1 MVFSV
6 WFAPLRS
13 VGLLALY
20 AIGLGFFTS
29 PVVAEVLGEPLLDKT
44 LLERLTLT
52 PGALQQ
58 AFPGAQEVV
67 FVDGR
72 PPVVEV
78 WIDGAVA
85 GYLFSTRDAVNA
97 TGYSGVA
104 FDLVAGMT
112 MEGDLVGATLLYHHE
127 AIIGRGVPQEKMDEY
142 IASIAGANLRSF
154 SSIRPDLLSRAST
167 SGRLMKRGLLNSA
180 EMVFQGHVLG
190 VPPVTEPTL
199 DRGGFAPFSFEE
211 LVTGGSILNQA
222 VTNIEMFELFQKA
235 GGRGSL
241 PDQAFIDGEDG
252 VFFELLAALIS
263 PASIGANF
271 FGDAKYNRYLEDEP
285 EGGLTLWVAGDG
297 EYSFASNSHFR
308 KANDYLFDRLKIVQG
323 GLEIRLTR
331 DMHRRLAVSRGPSLD
346 HRNIML
352 FHLEADLGLDPLAPF
367 NMVLMVAGKDGDGAP
382 MILDV
387 PMTYQLPERHMLLPP
402 PVPLPMWVETWLE
415 KRVDIAI
422 LGLLLIVVT
431 IIFLLQ
437 DVLTRHRRVY
447 EFVRVGVLAFT
458 LGWLGWY
465 AGAQLSIVNILAYI
479 QAPFEG
485 TSIEAFAL
493 DPLIFILS
501 LYVAFT
507 LFILGRGVFCGWLC
521 PFGAFQELLHRIGRF
536 VRIPQI
542 TIPPTVLERL
552 WVVKY
557 LVAIF
562 LVVTVFFSVEAAE
575 RYAEIEPFRTAITV
589 KFARDWQFA
598 VYAAGLLSIG
608 LFVERAYCR
617 VLCPLGGTLAILGRF
632 HMFTWLKRRHAC
644 GTQCRICESECP
656 IGAIQTS
663 GKINMNECLQCMDC
677 QAAYYDDHQCPPLIQ
692 RRKRKELGKTGAA
705 KRPGQV
711 SSPAEDGQKNA
722 LRHRSGS
729 HG

>member
-1 MVFSV
+1 MRRG
-6 WFAPLRS
+6 A
-13 VGLLALY
+13 LALLC
-20 AIGLGFFTS
+20 AIGLGVFVS
-29 PVVAEVLGEPLLDKT
+29 PAGAEELGEANLDKN
-44 LLERLTLT
+44 LAERLALT
-52 PGALQQ
+52 PGALEQ
-58 AFPGAQEVV
+58 AFPGAQETV

-112 MEGDLVGATLLYHHE
+112 LEGEMVGATLLYHHE
-127 AIIGRGVPQEKMDEY
+127 AIIGRGVPQEKLDEY
-142 IASIAGANLRSF
+142 IASIAGVTLTSF
-154 SSIRPDLLSRAST
+154 KAIRPDYLSRAST

-211 LVTGGSILNQA
+211 LIAGGSILNQA
-222 VTNIEMFELFQKA
+222 ISNEGMLALFEKA
-235 GGRGSL
+235 GGRGSR
-241 PDQAFIDGEDG
+241 PDQAFEGGRDG
-252 VFFELLAALIS
+252 VFFELFTTIVT
-263 PASIGANF
+263 PASIGANL
-271 FGDAKYNRYLEDEP
+271 FGDAKYRGFLEAEP
-285 EGGLTLWVAGDG
+285 EGGLTLWVAGNG
-297 EYSFASNSHFR
+297 AFSFASNSHFR
-308 KANDYLFDRLKIVQG
+308 SANDYLFDRLKIVQG
-323 GLEIRLTR
+323 GMEFRLNR
-331 DMHRRLAVSRGPSLD
+331 DMHRRLGVNRGEALN

-352 FHLEADLGLDPLAPF
+352 FRFPAESGLDPLVPF
-367 NMVLMVAGKDGDGAP
+367 DMVLMIAGTDGDGRP
-382 MILDV
+382 LVVDV

-402 PVPLPMWVETWLE
+402 PIPLPMWVETWLE

-422 LGLLLIVVT
+422 LGLLLIAVT

-437 DVLTRHRRVY
+437 DMLARHRRVY

-479 QAPFEG
+479 QALFG
-485 TSIEAFAL
+485 NGSIEAFVL

-501 LYVAFT
+501 IYVAMT
-507 LFILGRGVFCGWLC
+507 LFVLGRGVFCGWLC
-521 PFGAFQELLHRIGRF
+521 PFGAFQELLNRIARLI
-536 VRIPQI
+536 RIPQI
-542 TIPPTVLERL
+542 TIPHIVQERL

-562 LVVTVFFSVEAAE
+562 LIGAVFVSVEAAE

-617 VLCPLGGTLAILGRF
+617 ILCPLGGTLAVLGRF
-632 HMFTWLKRRHAC
+632 HMFTWLKRRQAC

-656 IGAIQTS
+656 IGAIEPS

-692 RRKRKELGKTGAA
+692 RRKRKELRKPGGVNRPGKLSGPAHTGPLIPGAA
-705 KRPGQV
+705 
-711 SSPAEDGQKNA
+711 PAE
-722 LRHRSGS
+722 
-729 HG
+729 

>member
-1 MVFSV
+1 MRRG
-6 WFAPLRS
+6 A
-13 VGLLALY
+13 LALLC
-20 AIGLGFFTS
+20 AIGLGVFVS
-29 PVVAEVLGEPLLDKT
+29 PAGAEELGEANLDKN
-44 LLERLTLT
+44 LAERLALT
-52 PGALQQ
+52 PGALEQ
-58 AFPGAQEVV
+58 AFPGAQETV

-112 MEGDLVGATLLYHHE
+112 LEGEMVGATLLYHHE
-127 AIIGRGVPQEKMDEY
+127 AIIGRGVPQEKLDEY
-142 IASIAGANLRSF
+142 IASIAGVTLTSF
-154 SSIRPDLLSRAST
+154 KAIRPDYLSRAST

-199 DRGGFAPFSFEE
+199 DRSGFAPFSFED
-211 LVTGGSILNQA
+211 LLAGGSILNQA
-222 VTNIEMFELFQKA
+222 ISNEGMLALFEKA
-235 GGRGSL
+235 GGRGSR
-241 PDQAFIDGEDG
+241 PDQAFEGGRDG
-252 VFFELLAALIS
+252 VFFELFTTIVT
-263 PASIGANF
+263 PASIGANL
-271 FGDAKYNRYLEDEP
+271 FGDAKYRGFLEAEP
-285 EGGLTLWVAGDG
+285 EGGLTLWVAGNG
-297 EYSFASNSHFR
+297 AFSFASNSHFR
-308 KANDYLFDRLKIVQG
+308 SANDYLFDRLKIVQG
-323 GLEIRLTR
+323 GMEFRLNR
-331 DMHRRLAVSRGPSLD
+331 DMHRRLGVNRGEALN

-352 FHLEADLGLDPLAPF
+352 FRFPAESGLDPLVPF
-367 NMVLMVAGKDGDGAP
+367 DMVLMVSGTDGDGRP
-382 MILDV
+382 LVVDV

-437 DVLTRHRRVY
+437 DVLARHRRVY

-479 QAPFEG
+479 QALFG
-485 TSIEAFAL
+485 NGSIEAFVL

-501 LYVAFT
+501 IYVAMT
-507 LFILGRGVFCGWLC
+507 LFVLGRGVFCGWLC
-521 PFGAFQELLHRIGRF
+521 PFGAFQELLNRIARL

-542 TIPPTVLERL
+542 TIPHIVQERL

-562 LVVTVFFSVEAAE
+562 LIGAVFVSVEAAE
-575 RYAEIEPFRTAITV
+575 SYAEIEPFRTAITV
-589 KFARDWQFA
+589 KFVRDWQFA

-617 VLCPLGGTLAILGRF
+617 ILCPLGGTLAVLGRF
-632 HMFTWLKRRHAC
+632 HMFTWLKRRQAC
-644 GTQCRICESECP
+644 GP
-656 IGAIQTS
+656 VPD
-663 GKINMNECLQCMDC
+663 L
-677 QAAYYDDHQCPPLIQ
+677 
-692 RRKRKELGKTGAA
+692 RKRMPH
-705 KRPGQV
+705 R
-711 SSPAEDGQKNA
+711 
-722 LRHRSGS
+722 RHRALWQNQHERMSAMHGLPGS
-729 HG
+729 IL

>member
-1 MVFSV
+1 MTVLSA
-6 WFAPLRS
+6 WIAPLRRL
-13 VGLLALY
+13 GLFALC
-20 AIGLGFFTS
+20 AIGAGLFAA
-29 PVVAEVLGEPLLDKT
+29 PVVAEELGEANLDKN

-58 AFPGAQEVV
+58 AFPGADEVV

-78 WIDGAVA
+78 WIDGAVV

-127 AIIGRGVPQEKMDEY
+127 AIIGRGVPQEKLDEY
-142 IASIAGANLRSF
+142 IASIAGANLRTF
-154 SSIRPDLLSRAST
+154 SSIRPDYLSRAST

-199 DRGGFAPFSFEE
+199 DRTGFAPFTFEE
-211 LVTGGSILNQA
+211 LLASGSILNQA
-222 VTNIEMFELFQKA
+222 VTNAEMLGIFEKA

-241 PDQAFIDGEDG
+241 PDQAFKDGEEG
-252 VFFELLAALIS
+252 VFFELFTTLIT
-263 PASIGANF
+263 PASIGANL
-271 FGDAKYNRYLEDEP
+271 FGDAKYRSYIEDQP

-297 EYSFASNSHFR
+297 AYSFASNSHFR
-308 KANDYLFDRLKIVQG
+308 SANDYLFDRLKIVQG
-323 GLEIRLTR
+323 ALEIRLTR
-331 DMHRRLAVSRGPSLD
+331 DMHRRLAVSRGPAMN

-352 FHLEADLGLDPLAPF
+352 FKIEADQGLDPLAPF
-367 NMVLMVAGKDGDGAP
+367 DMVLMVAGKDSDGGA
-382 MILDV
+382 MVVDV
-387 PMTYQLPERHMLLPP
+387 PITYQLPERHMLLPP

-437 DVLTRHRRVY
+437 DVLARHRRVY

-479 QAPFEG
+479 QAPFG
-485 TSIEAFAL
+485 GSSIQAFVL

-501 LYVAFT
+501 VYVAFT
-507 LFILGRGVFCGWLC
+507 LFVLGRGVFCGWLC
-521 PFGAFQELLHRIGRF
+521 PFGAFQELLNRIARF

-542 TIPPTVLERL
+542 SIPPTMLQRL

-562 LVVTVFFSVEAAE
+562 LVVTVFISVEAAE
-575 RYAEIEPFRTAITV
+575 GYAEIEPFRTAITV
-589 KFARDWQFA
+589 KFVRDWQFA
-598 VYAAGLLSIG
+598 LYAAGLLSIG

-617 VLCPLGGTLAILGRF
+617 VLCPLGGTLAVLGRF
-632 HMFTWLKRRHAC
+632 HMFTWLKRRQAC
-644 GTQCRICESECP
+644 GTQCRICEGECP
-656 IGAIQTS
+656 IGAIEPS
-663 GKINMNECLQCMDC
+663 GKINMNECLQCLDC
-677 QAAYYDDHQCPPLIQ
+677 QATYYDDHQCPPLIQ
-692 RRKRKELGKTGAA
+692 RRKRKEQRKAGAP

-711 SSPAEDGQKNA
+711 SGPAVDGPLIPGAAPAE
-722 LRHRSGS
+722 
-729 HG
+729 